1 MNITKE
7 SVGNNAS
14 KIKLEFVREDFQP
27 AVDKK
32 LKEYRRK
39 ANIPGFRVGM
49 APIEVVK
56 KMVGGN
62 ILADEVNEFIS
73 KSLET
78 YIKEQELDLLGYP
91 LSSVDNQEMDLDN
104 DTNFVMTFDVAEMPK
119 FDTNLKEVD
128 VDYYNVEAD
137 DESIGKNIEYLRER
151 FGKEVEIETIADKK
165 DKVTCDYV
173 QVNEAGEKIEDGAE
187 KTDWALNLEL
197 VSDKFLKKLM
207 KLKVGGSITANPKD
221 MVADEKMIGELM
233 GLEQVED
240 SNFMFTMKTIKKIE
254 LAEIDKD
261 FFNQVMPDKGIET
274 EDAFKDALRE
284 QSTFY
289 FKEDV
294 DKFFYDS
301 AIEAMIKKVDIDLPF
316 EFLKRWVETNSN
328 GEVTADAIEA
338 EKENYINGFKSDI
351 LKSKIVGENNLA
363 PTMDE
368 TMDFI
373 KQSIAQNFYG
383 PAGLEGIDDEAK
395 SLIDRVASQIINN
408 EKEVRRFYDA
418 IAADKLVNFLKT
430 NLNVTEKK
438 VKSNEFSDIIMNKVN
453 KKETK
458 KKK

>member
-151 FGKEVEIETIADKK
+151 FGKEVEIETIVDKK

>member
-173 QVNEAGEKIEDGAE
+173 QVNEAGEKVEDGAE

>member
-173 QVNEAGEKIEDGAE
+173 QVNEAGEKVEDGAE

-197 VSDKFLKKLM
+197 ISDKFLKKLM

-289 FKEDV
+289 FKQDV

-373 KQSIAQNFYG
+373 KQSIAENFYG